1 MLIKTGREQRSV
13 VLEADGRHLMTDVWT
28 SVGVVVGVALSAITG
43 WERLDAIIA
52 LLVAA
57 NIVVTGAGLVRR
69 FTGGL
74 MDRALPPEQRA
85 AIDAALDRYAGD
97 EVQFHALRTRSRG
110 RARSSRSTFSCPATG
125 RSRAATIS
133 SNASSTTARRA
144 RAGRDLHPP
153 RTGRGPGLV
162 RRHQAR
168 PPHRRHRPPGLSA
181 RLARPGCREQ

>member
-13 VLEADGRHLMTDVWT
+13 VLETDGRHLMTDVWT

-85 AIDAALDRYAGD
+85 SIDAALDRYAGD

-144 RAGRDLHPP
+144 RSRPRSSPTSNRSRTRPRSPTPSSTAAPP
-153 RTGRGPGLV
+153 TPAARSERK
-162 RRHQAR
+162 AR
-168 PPHRRHRPPGLSA
+168 PP
-181 RLARPGCREQ
+181 RLP